1 MTGFKPSD
9 IDFPFFVAEAMVRML
24 RAAQIVS
31 SGELASDENIFAR
44 TRLLSVDA
52 VCGARNLLGMSKLR
66 SWRKAKKLTQS
77 ALAERLGVTVP
88 TVSRIEVGQQ
98 WPTPH
103 LMAAIEKVTRG
114 HVSAADILKDYD
126 MDASAAE

>member
-1 MTGFKPSD
+1 MP
-9 IDFPFFVAEAMVRML
+9 R
-24 RAAQIVS
+24 
-31 SGELASDENIFAR
+31 
-44 TRLLSVDA
+44 
-52 VCGARNLLGMSKLR
+52 MSKLR

-103 LMAAIEKVTRG
+103 LMAAIERVTRG